1 MLMLKPKNNLLIITL
16 LFFANI
22 LFA

>member
-1 MLMLKPKNNLLIITL
+1 MLKPKNNLLIITL